1 MQVVAFSSYASP
13 DRTRSA
19 ATARAPEPAD
29 APARPFLKWVGG
41 KGKLLDQILVHAPRG
56 RLRYGE
62 AFTGGGAVY
71 FALRGE
77 GRLASALLT
86 DLSGDV
92 VNAHTT
98 VRDRPRELVAALQ
111 DHERAYL
118 DADDAG
124 RADYFY
130 RVRAMRPDLLALSP
144 VERAARMIFLN
155 RTCFNGLWRENSRG
169 VFNSPHGRYA
179 QPHIANEARILTASR
194 ALQGTAI
201 ARADFRRWPELVR
214 AHELDFVYLDP
225 PYHPVS
231 VTSSFNAYAGGAFA
245 AAAQRELAEVCAE
258 LDRLGVRWM
267 LSNSDCALVR
277 ELYARWN
284 IHAVRAPR
292 AVNSKGD
299 SRGKVAEVLVT
310 NRRSGLAW

>member
-1 MQVVAFSSYASP
+1 MQVVTFESFRSP
-13 DRTRSA
+13 NRSRSGA
-19 ATARAPEPAD
+19 QAPAPEFQD
-29 APARPFLKWVGG
+29 ARPFLKWVGG
-41 KGKLLDQILVHAPRG
+41 KGKLLDQLLVHAPRG

-62 AFTGGGAVY
+62 AFVGGGAVY

-77 GRLASALLT
+77 GRLADALLT

-98 VRDRPRELVAALQ
+98 VRDQPRELVAALRA
-111 DHERAYL
+111 HEAAYL
-118 DADDAG
+118 TADEAG

-144 VERAARMIFLN
+144 VERAARMVFLN

-169 VFNSPHGRYA
+169 LFNSPHGRYA
-179 QPHIANEARILTASR
+179 QPNIANESRILAASR

-201 ARADFRRWPELVR
+201 VRADFRRWPELVR
-214 AHELDFVYLDP
+214 DHDLDFVYLDP
-225 PYHPVS
+225 PYQPLS
-231 VTSSFNAYAGGAFA
+231 PTSSFNAYSGGAFSA
-245 AAAQRELAEVCAE
+245 SAQRELADVCGE

-267 LSNSDCALVR
+267 LSNSDCPFVR
-277 ELYARWN
+277 DLYGRWN
-284 IHAVRAPR
+284 IHTIRAPR
-292 AVNSKGD
+292 AVNAKAD
-299 SRGKVAEVLVT
+299 ARGEVSEVLVT